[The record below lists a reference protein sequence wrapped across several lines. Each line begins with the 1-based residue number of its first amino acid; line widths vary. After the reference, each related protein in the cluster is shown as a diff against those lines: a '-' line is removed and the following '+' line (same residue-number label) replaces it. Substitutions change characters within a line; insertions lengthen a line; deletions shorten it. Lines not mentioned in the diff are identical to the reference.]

1 MKRIGIISDTHGVV
15 KNRVFDLFKDV
26 SLILHAGDIG
36 GDDVLMQLEG
46 IANTT
51 AVYGNTD
58 DTGDRRKLPKQTT
71 LTIEGLKIHLSHNEV
86 VDSKEFDIVIQ
97 GHTHVPETFYEA
109 KTLFI
114 NPGSAN
120 PQRAIPSGQASVVI
134 LELKEK
140 EVISSTLLFF

>member
-1 MKRIGIISDTHGVV
+1 MKRIGIISDTHGTVS
-15 KNRVFDLFKDV
+15 NRIFDLFKDV

-36 GDDVLMQLEG
+36 GEDVIAQLET
-46 IANTT
+46 IAKTT

-58 DTGDRRKLPKQTT
+58 EALYRNKLQKEVT

-86 VDSKEFDIVIQ
+86 IDSKDFDIVIQ
-97 GHTHVPETFYEA
+97 GHTHVSEIFYEG

-114 NPGSAN
+114 NPGSASH
-120 PQRAIPSGQASVVI
+120 QRSIPAGQASVVI

-140 EVISSTLLFF
+140 EIISSTLLFF